1 VVFLILY
8 IYNILLIEN
17 AVAVL
22 SSVKVWLSNQFN
34 MKDLGQVS
42 YILGIKLIRD
52 HNNRMLGLPQ
62 ATYIDTVLARFSM
75 QDSKKGYLS
84 FRHEI
89 TISKDQCPKT
99 PEEIESMK
107 TVPYTLTIGSLMYA
121 ILYTRL
127 DICFVVG
134 MVSRY

>member
-1 VVFLILY
+1 MGFQEG
-8 IYNILLIEN
+8 LLI
-17 AVAVL
+17 
-22 SSVKVWLSNQFN
+22 
-34 MKDLGQVS
+34 
-42 YILGIKLIRD
+42 
-52 HNNRMLGLPQ
+52 
-62 ATYIDTVLARFSM
+62 
-75 QDSKKGYLS
+75 
-84 FRHEI
+84 FRHVI
-89 TISKDQCPKT
+89 TLSKDQCPKT